1 MSAIAAEV
9 VPLSP
14 LFVRTARKRVRK
26 PRDTPQDRLI
36 DEALSIWIEYV
47 RMFLLPRDP
56 RAAASMEI
64 GSLFETTDN
73 CYTPRSRR
81 GPANPT
87 LAHAMADE
95 DQLWAWPKTI
105 HMMIVELPRTHRCA
119 LLGSALGL
127 TQAQVGQNIGV
138 TQQRVQ
144 FCISEARRSLAI
156 TLAVYAHVR
165 GAHDEV
171 MSKKLNLY

>member
-1 MSAIAAEV
+1 MSAIAADV
-9 VPLSP
+9 APLSP
-14 LFVRTARKRVRK
+14 LFVRPVRKRVRK

-36 DEALSIWIEYV
+36 DEALSVWIEYV

-105 HMMIVELPRTHRCA
+105 HMMIIELPRTHRCA
-119 LLGSALGL
+119 LLGSALGM
-127 TQAQVGQNIGV
+127 THDHIGTVIGV
-138 TQQRVQ
+138 SRRRVS
-144 FCISEARRSLAI
+144 FCVVNARRSLSI
-156 TLAVYAHVR
+156 TLAVYAHVQA
-165 GAHDEV
+165 AHEKS
-171 MSKKLNLY
+171 MKHKFR